1 MTDNDPNN
9 DANKEEEIPFMQKLL
24 DNSFLLLFIGI
35 LIPTVTYL
43 IWGIM
48 ELVSIPVAP

>member
-1 MTDNDPNN
+1 MADD
-9 DANKEEEIPFMQKLL
+9 EENIPLMQKLM
-24 DNSFLLLFIGI
+24 DNSFLLLFIGV

-48 ELVSIPVAP
+48 ELVSIPLAQ

>member
-1 MTDNDPNN
+1 MSDDE
-9 DANKEEEIPFMQKLL
+9 DDLPFMQKLL
-24 DNSFLLLFIGI
+24 DNSFVLLFLGV

-48 ELVSIPVAP
+48 ELVSLPLAQ

>member
-1 MTDNDPNN
+1 MADNEN
-9 DANKEEEIPFMQKLL
+9 EIPLMQKIL

-35 LIPTVTYL
+35 LVPTVTYL

-48 ELVSIPVAP
+48 ELVAIPVAP

>member
-1 MTDNDPNN
+1 MDENDS
-9 DANKEEEIPFMQKLL
+9 NKEEEIPLMQKIM
-24 DNSFLLLFIGI
+24 DNSFLLVFIGI

-48 ELVSIPVAP
+48 ELVSIPLAPP

>member
-1 MTDNDPNN
+1 MAENDSNN
-9 DANKEEEIPFMQKLL
+9 EQEEIPLMQKIL
-24 DNSFLLLFIGI
+24 DNSFLLVFIGI

-48 ELVSIPVAP
+48 ELVSIPLAP